1 MTSLLLAAEGEK
13 AAFNLATSWPL
24 LLMLGLLVV
33 LIIVNIFSKRKQGNK
48 QQEMLNS
55 LKVGDKVV
63 TNAGIYGEIVG
74 ITATNFG
81 KILLLKTG
89 EGKNVSYISVNQS
102 VVLGIDEKQPVV
114 LDADGNIVEEPSK
127 EEKTEEKVETKT
139 EVAEEVKENN
149 EQPKVVEQKSKT
161 TKSTKKS
168 TTKKS

>member
-1 MTSLLLAAEGEK
+1 MTSLLLAEGQK
-13 AAFNLATSWPL
+13 ATFDIATSWPL
-24 LLMLGLLVV
+24 LLMLGLLVI

-48 QQEMLNS
+48 QQEMLDS

-102 VVLGIDEKQPVV
+102 VILGIDEKQPVV

-127 EEKTEEKVETKT
+127 EQKPEEKQEQKPEQKTEE
-139 EVAEEVKENN
+139 
-149 EQPKVVEQKSKT
+149 VVEKEEQTEKPKAKT